1 MSISDDAK
9 GKERGKLAR
18 AFWVTSG
25 TIALALGIIGIVIP
39 GFPTVPFILL
49 AAACYC
55 RGSKKM
61 YNWLLNHKWFGG
73 YIKDWEEH
81 RGVRRRAKII
91 SIFMLWLMIG
101 ISALV
106 FIKQPH
112 LQILLFAIAV
122 CVTIFLLSLKTV

>member
-1 MSISDDAK
+1 
-9 GKERGKLAR
+9 
-18 AFWVTSG
+18 
-25 TIALALGIIGIVIP
+25 
-39 GFPTVPFILL
+39 
-49 AAACYC
+49 
-55 RGSKKM
+55 M